1 MTFSPAPGTPPSAVV
16 ARRLGR
22 TGNRRRVCV
31 VRGNQTDRSQAV
43 TLSVARKVEKGGGGV
58 GLDGGVGW
66 YCYITEL
73 SVVWNVRARLN
84 NSKPVLIITA
94 VIFTFDNCT
103 HALIKELP
111 EHCGHSISFKP
122 LGFCGF
128 LSHDS
133 AVLGGQTQLAFS
145 VSRVIRLRYR
155 QYLDKSRTKKA
166 LTLPI
171 RVPV

>member
-1 MTFSPAPGTPPSAVV
+1 MAL
-16 ARRLGR
+16 RLGR
-22 TGNRRRVCV
+22 TGNRQRVCV

-58 GLDGGVGW
+58 GVDGGVVG

-73 SVVWNVRARLN
+73 SVVWDVRARL

-133 AVLGGQTQLAFS
+133 AVLGGKHNSPFL
-145 VSRVIRLRYR
+145 SRE
-155 QYLDKSRTKKA
+155 
-166 LTLPI
+166 
-171 RVPV
+171 